1 MTSIAGTIA
10 NPEQNRK
17 RLLESLKVSARKE
30 QKVINVR
37 SSSNANQE
45 FMTCSMTIVNATTA
59 SGGAGNARLIL
70 TGVCTD
76 VKFGESG
83 EVFNAI
89 PSAPPSLVATT
100 KVENPAGPGAKEK
113 KAMPMRVNF
122 QGSVFA
128 VGGVKASTFVKND
141 GAVQGPGDVPPG
153 TKVVLSG
160 VHTGVFGKTD
170 NPLEGGAMNMSF
182 SDIIVKDLCVDPSK
196 AVERI
201 ASAMDTPNF
210 SKWQLFESL
219 PALGE
224 LGHIKSQNPPLGAL
238 IESKLL
244 EYKKQLADGLRQKVQ
259 VHGTSVLDVKC
270 DGKEAAHNLF
280 PDGGETL
287 NARAAIL
294 DSIAS
299 LVFSDMHGNGKTASV
314 PLVQHAVSPGDGTP
328 PQLMALLTEAR
339 AYHAPF
345 FVEPRV
351 KQVDVSGNFVS
362 LLFSLFVAST
372 EKGVGVEDSGSG
384 PFVESSGICGG
395 CNKSLI
401 QLGATFGTQLRD
413 KAVLATDMLPYAAM
427 VMVPRITK
435 VEPNSDQFS
444 FRDMPFTD
452 GFVLDMRSTL
462 AVAGVLVSDE
472 WIKANL
478 LKNGIVQYKLGNSPE
493 EQQKKLQKRDNVTKE
508 IIIAPPPSLDI
519 KVDKYIAISEATT
532 VFESLVDDVPD
543 GLKLEFRV
551 VYPGSVADI
560 KRVEEASDCMS
571 SPAQTVEEGEK
582 AANAWL
588 GEGDQ
593 NAKRMKLMAEAL
605 VYAVLVDPA
614 AKPFGGTPVVSSSD
628 DEK

>member
-1 MTSIAGTIA
+1 MASIAGTVA
-10 NPEQNRK
+10 NPAAKRK
-17 RLLESLKVSARKE
+17 LLVEGLKTSARKE

-45 FMTCSMTIVNATTA
+45 FMTCSMTVVNATTA

-76 VKFGESG
+76 VKYGESG

-89 PSAPPSLVATT
+89 PSCPPSLVATS

-113 KAMPMRVNF
+113 KAMPMRMNF
-122 QGSVFA
+122 QGSVYA

-153 TKVVLSG
+153 TKVVISG
-160 VHTGVFGKTD
+160 VHTGVFGKAD
-170 NPLEGGAMNMSF
+170 NPLEGGAMNLSF
-182 SDIIVKDLCVDPSK
+182 SDIIVKDKCVDPSK

-201 ASAMDTPNF
+201 ALATDTPNF
-210 SKWQLFESL
+210 AKWQLFESL

-224 LGHIKSQNPPLGAL
+224 LAHIKTQNPPLGAL
-238 IESKLL
+238 IERELL
-244 EYKKQLADGLRQKVQ
+244 DYKKQLADGLRQKVQ
-259 VHGTSVLDVKC
+259 VHGTAVLDVKC
-270 DGKEAAHNLF
+270 DSKEASHNMF
-280 PDGGETL
+280 PDGGESL
-287 NARAAIL
+287 NARAAML
-294 DSIAS
+294 DAITS
-299 LVFSDMHGNGKTASV
+299 LVFSDMHNNGKTASV

-328 PQLMALLTEAR
+328 PQLMALLTEAS

-362 LLFSLFVAST
+362 ILFSLFVAST
-372 EKGVGVEDSGSG
+372 DKGVGVEDSGSG

-413 KAVLATDMLPYAAM
+413 KAVLATDMLPYASM
-427 VMVPRITK
+427 VMVPRISR

-444 FRDMPFTD
+444 FRDLPFTD
-452 GFVLDMRSTL
+452 GFVVDLPSTL

-472 WIKANL
+472 WVKVNL

-493 EQQKKLQKRDNVTKE
+493 DNSKKLQKRDNMTKD
-508 IIIAPPPSLDI
+508 IIFAPQPSLDI
-519 KVDKYIAISEATT
+519 KVDKYIAISEVTT
-532 VFESLVDDVPD
+532 IYDSMVDDVPE

-551 VYPGSVADI
+551 VFPGSVADI
-560 KRVEEASDCMS
+560 KRIEEASDCMI

-588 GEGDQ
+588 GGGDQ
-593 NAKRMKLMAEAL
+593 NAKRTKLMAEAL

-614 AKPFGGTPVVSSSD
+614 AKPFGGMRVVSSSP
-628 DEK
+628 DEE